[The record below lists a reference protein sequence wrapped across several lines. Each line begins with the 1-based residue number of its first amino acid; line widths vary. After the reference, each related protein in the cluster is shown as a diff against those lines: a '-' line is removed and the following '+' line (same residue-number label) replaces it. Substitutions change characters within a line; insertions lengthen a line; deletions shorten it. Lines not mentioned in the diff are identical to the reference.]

1 METETVAAPA
11 KAKASGLKLPELKP
25 DEKIVAPIRVYATN
39 LVIKTPEGY
48 KQASERLVDLKTEID
63 RVEAEK
69 DGVFKPINAG
79 LRAFSALV
87 KRALDPLKAY
97 EVAIKAAMIKYSDE
111 QDRLTREAQR
121 IANEKA
127 DKARAKLLEK
137 ADAAVADGKESKAE
151 ALIERAA
158 AVQAPIVA
166 TGRPMVAG
174 ISIPKVWTFEIT
186 DESLIPREYLLV
198 DEVRIRKVVTALKGD
213 TKIPGVRAFEQ
224 KRIAAGA
231 A

>member
-1 METETVAAPA
+1 METETLAAPA
-11 KAKASGLKLPELKP
+11 KAKAGGLKLPELKP
-25 DEKIVAPIRVYATN
+25 DEKIVAPIRVYAAN
-39 LVIKTPEGY
+39 LIIKTPEGY
-48 KQASERLVDLKTEID
+48 QQAAQRLVDLKAEID

-87 KRALDPLKAY
+87 KRALDPLKAH
-97 EVAIKAAMIKYSDE
+97 EITIKAAMIKYSDE
-111 QDRLTREAQR
+111 QDRLQRETQR

-127 DKARAKLLEK
+127 DKERAKLLEK
-137 ADAAVADGKESKAE
+137 ADVAVANGKESKAE
-151 ALIERAA
+151 ALVERAA
-158 AVQAPIVA
+158 AVQAPIVPV
-166 TGRPMVAG
+166 GRPMVSG
-174 ISIPKVWTFEIT
+174 ISIPKVWVFEIT

-213 TKIPGVRAFEQ
+213 TRIPGIRAFEQ
-224 KRIAAGA
+224 KRISAGA